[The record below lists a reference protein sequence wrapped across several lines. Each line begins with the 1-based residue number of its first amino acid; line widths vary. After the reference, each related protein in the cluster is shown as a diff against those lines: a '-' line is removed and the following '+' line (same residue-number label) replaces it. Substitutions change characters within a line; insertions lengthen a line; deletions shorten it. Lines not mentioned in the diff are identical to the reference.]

1 MALHN
6 SGELGCAEQAFARDH
21 APPLHHRNSG
31 GPVEGLGYLHRGEV
45 LDLLVSLPT
54 VGVPSRNTVPS
65 QLA

>member
-6 SGELGCAEQAFARDH
+6 FGKLGCAEQAFARDH
-21 APPLHHRNSG
+21 APPLHGRDSV

-45 LDLLVSLPT
+45 LDVLVSLPA

>member
-6 SGELGCAEQAFARDH
+6 SGELGCAEQAFARGH
-21 APPLHHRNSG
+21 APPLHRRDSV

-45 LDLLVSLPT
+45 LDVLVSLPA